1 MLLDGYRPELNC
13 GKKVIDDLIFAV
25 YCIPMSTKIKR
36 IALPAG
42 RPREFDADEALD
54 KALNVFRQKGFE
66 AASLPDLTRA
76 MGISR
81 PSLYA
86 TFGNKEELFRKALD
100 RYTERGMKLLQTAL
114 SEPTAYRAVEKI
126 LTAIAD
132 GSACS
137 NTPKGC
143 LFVQGALAC
152 GDSSQSIRQE
162 LTARRMRSEFLFRQ
176 RFERAIAEGD
186 LPADTSA
193 SDLAGFIATVMQG
206 MSVQSS
212 GGASREAL
220 LGIARTA
227 LRAIPASVRIRAV
240 SR

>member
-1 MLLDGYRPELNC
+1 
-13 GKKVIDDLIFAV
+13 
-25 YCIPMSTKIKR
+25 MSIKLKR
-36 IALPAG
+36 IALCAG

-54 KALNVFRQKGFE
+54 KALDVFRRKGFE
-66 AASLPDLTRA
+66 GASLPDLTHA

-100 RYTERGMKLLQTAL
+100 RYMERGMKSLHTAL
-114 SEPTAYRAVEKI
+114 AEPTAYRAVEKI
-126 LTAIAD
+126 LTGIAD

-137 NTPKGC
+137 STPKGC
-143 LFVQGALAC
+143 LLVQGALAC
-152 GDSSQSIRQE
+152 GDGAQMIRQE
-162 LTARRMRSEFLFRQ
+162 LAARRRQVEFLFRQ
-176 RFERAIAEGD
+176 RFERAIAESD
-186 LPADTSA
+186 LPPDTSA
-193 SDLAGFIATVMQG
+193 SDLAAFIATVIQG

-227 LRAIPASVRIRAV
+227 LTAVPAADKIR
-240 SR
+240 SRLKLK

>member
-1 MLLDGYRPELNC
+1 MILYDNCHVNRC
-13 GKKVIDDLIFAV
+13 GKKVIDLSWCAV
-25 YCIPMSTKIKR
+25 YYIPMGTKIEK
-36 IALPAG
+36 IVLHAG
-42 RPREFDADEALD
+42 RPREFDVDEALD

-66 AASLPDLTRA
+66 GASLPDLTSA

-100 RYTERGMKLLQTAL
+100 RYSEEGMKSLHTAL
-114 SEPTAYRAVEKI
+114 AEPTAYRAVEKI
-126 LTAIAD
+126 LTGVAD

-137 NTPKGC
+137 NKPKGC
-143 LFVQGALAC
+143 LLVQGALAC
-152 GDSSQSIRQE
+152 GDGAQMIRQE
-162 LTARRMRSEFLFRQ
+162 LASRRNQVEFLFRQ

-186 LPADTSA
+186 LPANTSA
-193 SDLAGFIATVMQG
+193 FDLAGFITTVIHG

-220 LGIARTA
+220 LGIARMTLKA
-227 LRAIPASVRIRAV
+227 VPAAGKVKLRKK
-240 SR
+240 